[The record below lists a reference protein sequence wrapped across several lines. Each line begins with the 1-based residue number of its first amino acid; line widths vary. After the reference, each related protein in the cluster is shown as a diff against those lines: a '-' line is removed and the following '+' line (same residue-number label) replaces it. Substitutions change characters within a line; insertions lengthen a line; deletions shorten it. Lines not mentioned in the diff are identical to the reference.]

1 MGSGRMASANGGA
14 VEVGTGVDGEPM
26 WKTGMS
32 CLGIEGQFLKVR
44 LPAVQ
49 KLAPVSHQEAERGGG
64 QPLKVEK

>member
-1 MGSGRMASANGGA
+1 MVSGKMVSANGGV
-14 VEVGTGVDGEPM
+14 VEVGTGMDGEPM
-26 WKTGMS
+26 WKMGMS
-32 CLGIEGQFLKVR
+32 CLGKESQFLKVR